1 MSRSRRTRR
10 SRRGQ
15 PAPRPARPAAPPTP
29 GTQLGL
35 GATVD
40 SGTRATSR
48 RRAGSTTYPHVGG
61 EVRRVAGVSLA
72 SFGLLALL
80 IAVDRLR

>member
-15 PAPRPARPAAPPTP
+15 PARRPTPAAPPTT

-35 GATVD
+35 GATD
-40 SGTRATSR
+40 SATTRPAPR
-48 RRAGSTTYPHVGG
+48 RRSGAVSYPHVGG
-61 EVRRVAGVSLA
+61 EIRRVVGVSLA

>member
-1 MSRSRRTRR
+1 
-10 SRRGQ
+10 
-15 PAPRPARPAAPPTP
+15 
-29 GTQLGL
+29 
-35 GATVD
+35 
-40 SGTRATSR
+40 
-48 RRAGSTTYPHVGG
+48 VGG

>member
-15 PAPRPARPAAPPTP
+15 PAPRTPRAAAPTP
-29 GTQLGL
+29 GAQLGL
-35 GATVD
+35 GATAEAA
-40 SGTRATSR
+40 RRPAPR
-48 RRAGSTTYPHVGG
+48 RRAGLPSYPHVGG
-61 EVRRVAGVSLA
+61 EVRRVAGVALA